1 MDQVCGVTVKLS
13 KVDQLKVQ
21 DALESVESLKFK
33 VKKQMAA
40 RRIVDLTHPQ
50 KPKVEEQKEDDSAID
65 KITKEAQMTE
75 TFNTMVIDTREKINE
90 AMNVLFSRD
99 SKLRKLQSMQE
110 NTPALMKSASR

>member
-1 MDQVCGVTVKLS
+1 
-13 KVDQLKVQ
+13 
-21 DALESVESLKFK
+21 
-33 VKKQMAA
+33 
-40 RRIVDLTHPQ
+40 
-50 KPKVEEQKEDDSAID
+50 
-65 KITKEAQMTE
+65 MTE